1 MKPVGGGL
9 LSAVGAALLLLA
21 LFPATSSGAYP
32 GANGLIAYE
41 GPGGEIFTI
50 SPAGGDPTQLT
61 VNNDQVR
68 DRDPSWSADGRKI
81 TFVRGEGQPGG
92 SGVWVMRA
100 DGGRQHEVIETRRS
114 DAWPY
119 FSPGGGRI
127 VFVDGNALSTVRTDG
142 THLRRLVTGTPGDRG
157 NILDPEY
164 SPNGKRIVFAGV
176 PKGRSY
182 PYSIWTIH
190 RDGSHLRR
198 LTRPHGDATDEA
210 PDWRPDGRRI
220 AYLHCTYEDARY
232 GCLGSDQYI
241 YSIRPNGSG
250 KHRVQ
255 YASSPPAYSPAGD
268 RIALF
273 FWITDWPH
281 SFPDTIVLCSDIYT
295 IRAGGGDRRAVTH
308 NCDGDPS
315 GFAAWPSWQPIPAP

>member
-1 MKPVGGGL
+1 MRSGRGGL
-9 LSAVGAALLLLA
+9 LLAVVAVLILLA
-21 LFPATSSGAYP
+21 ILPATSWATYP
-32 GANGLIAYE
+32 GDNGLIAYE

-61 VNNDQVR
+61 MHDDQVR

-81 TFVRGEGQPGG
+81 TFVRGEGPTLGR
-92 SGVWVMRA
+92 SGVWAMSA

-114 DAWPY
+114 YAWPY

-127 VFVDGNALSTVRTDG
+127 VFVDGHALSTVRTDG
-142 THLRRLVTGTPGDRG
+142 TRLRRLVAGS
-157 NILDPEY
+157 ISDPEY

-176 PKGRSY
+176 PRGRSY

-198 LTRPHGDATDEA
+198 LTRPDGDATDRA

-220 AYLHCTYEDARY
+220 VYLHCTYEDARY

-241 YSIRPNGSG
+241 YSIRPDGSG

-255 YASSPPAYSPAGD
+255 YAFSPPAYSPAGN

-273 FWITDWPH
+273 FRITDWPG
-281 SFPDTIVLCSDIYT
+281 SYPDTIILCSDIYT
-295 IRAGGGDRRAVTH
+295 IGAAGGDRQAVTN
-308 NCDGDPS
+308 NCDGEPS
-315 GFAAWPSWQPIPAP
+315 GFAAWPSWQPIPTP